1 MLKETN
7 PSIIT
12 TIEIDENNRFLY
24 SFFSLGALL
33 QGFRSYIRPVVTVDA
48 THLKG
53 KYKWVIFVATCKD
66 GEEMIYPIAFGFGDG
81 ESDRS
86 WIWFLRKLR

>member
-7 PSIIT
+7 PDSIT
-12 TIEIDENNRFLY
+12 AIETDENNHFLY
-24 SFFSLGALL
+24 SFFALESYIH
-33 QGFRSYIRPVVTVDA
+33 GFRSYIRPVVAVDA
-48 THLKG
+48 TYLKG
-53 KYKWVIFVATCKD
+53 EHKRVIFVATCKD

-86 WIWFLRKLR
+86 WK